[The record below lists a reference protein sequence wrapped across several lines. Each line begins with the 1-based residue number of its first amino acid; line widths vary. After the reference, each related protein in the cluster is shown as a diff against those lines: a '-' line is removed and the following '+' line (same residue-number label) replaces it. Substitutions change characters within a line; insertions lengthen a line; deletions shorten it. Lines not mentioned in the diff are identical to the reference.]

1 MADKKYIICHF
12 VCKNRSSSGTGG
24 KRFCGIGNK
33 KREFEV
39 MRKLCNTLLSALSYV
54 LGVFGWVY
62 IGVWKI
68 LTKPVKYVVLAQ
80 LAGELSARGIL
91 GAFVQGFLYLSLAG
105 GVWCI
110 GYILRDYF
118 KEK

>member
-1 MADKKYIICHF
+1 
-12 VCKNRSSSGTGG
+12 
-24 KRFCGIGNK
+24 
-33 KREFEV
+33 
-39 MRKLCNTLLSALSYV
+39 MRKLCNTLLLALSYV

>member
-1 MADKKYIICHF
+1 
-12 VCKNRSSSGTGG
+12 
-24 KRFCGIGNK
+24 
-33 KREFEV
+33 
-39 MRKLCNTLLSALSYV
+39 MRKLCNTLLSALSY
-54 LGVFGWVY
+54 VFGWVY

>member
-1 MADKKYIICHF
+1 
-12 VCKNRSSSGTGG
+12 
-24 KRFCGIGNK
+24 
-33 KREFEV
+33 

-62 IGVWKI
+62 IGVW
-68 LTKPVKYVVLAQ
+68 KYVVLAQ

-105 GVWCI
+105 GVRCI

>member
-1 MADKKYIICHF
+1 MQHT
-12 VCKNRSSSGTGG
+12 V
-24 KRFCGIGNK
+24 
-33 KREFEV
+33 V
-39 MRKLCNTLLSALSYV
+39 SAFLRAWRV
-54 LGVFGWVY
+54 WLVY

>member
-1 MADKKYIICHF
+1 
-12 VCKNRSSSGTGG
+12 
-24 KRFCGIGNK
+24 
-33 KREFEV
+33 

-91 GAFVQGFLYLSLAG
+91 GAFVQGFLYLVLTPTPGFSG
-105 GVWCI
+105 G
-110 GYILRDYF
+110 YSAAARRFSSSAHTSAYLSSSRM
-118 KEK
+118 